1 MSPCDWVRLC
11 GVHRIW
17 DNVYGTTQ
25 SRADFMMCLILN
37 LWAGAFLLKVDH
49 VALYRVSLWLHPSPC
64 HVIVDIYN
72 VITIIGGILD
82 FLVRVWWLDVDPH
95 RGVQRPNKV
104 SINQFDCVLPH
115 LLDPYAP
122 CPPKAEEAEWGS
134 RANPSQHIAS
144 SDHTYMVSNNDI
156 YSQVL

>member
-1 MSPCDWVRLC
+1 V
-11 GVHRIW
+11 IEW
-17 DNVYGTTQ
+17 DFVVCTVYGTTYMGQ
-25 SRADFMMCLILN
+25 PNLVLTPRCVWSLI

-49 VALYRVSLWLHPSPC
+49 VAVYRVSLWLHPSPC

-122 CPPKAEEAEWGS
+122 CPPKARRGWVGVTRQSFSA
-134 RANPSQHIAS
+134 
-144 SDHTYMVSNNDI
+144 
-156 YSQVL
+156 YSLLRSYLHGVKQWHLLTSVVI

>member
-1 MSPCDWVRLC
+1 MTVSTKRITLVRIVPTLC
-11 GVHRIW
+11 LLVIEW
-17 DNVYGTTQ
+17 DFVVCTIYGTTYMEQ
-25 SRADFMMCLILN
+25 PNLVLTPRCVWSLI

-49 VALYRVSLWLHPSPC
+49 VAVYRVSLWLHPSPC

-82 FLVRVWWLDVDPH
+82 FLVRVWLLDVDPH

-115 LLDPYAP
+115 LLVPYAS
-122 CPPKAEEAEWGS
+122 CLPKAEDEWGS
-134 RANPSQHIAS
+134 RANAS
-144 SDHTYMVSNNDI
+144 
-156 YSQVL
+156 